1 MCLHRE
7 GWRKFARD
15 FYSGEPWSQFNWI
28 IFKKKEAATMR
39 TVFPNRKTFARLLVN
54 QRFSILPALFHLTF
68 YSSSPLRH
76 RPPVRQHP
84 NPEKKKKEDPI
95 DNIFDIRI
103 NLKDVHS
110 MLVSFPGYKRKE
122 RRQWIYNGIFTRCV
136 YIVIKIHTHIYIYIC
151 SSRRIRESREI
162 LIIVLFVYNVTRARQ
177 VTRALTR
184 VRCIFECARKEKRKK
199 KKKKEA
205 ERCQPSTC

>member
-1 MCLHRE
+1 
-7 GWRKFARD
+7 
-15 FYSGEPWSQFNWI
+15 
-28 IFKKKEAATMR
+28 MR

-84 NPEKKKKEDPI
+84 NPEKKKEDPI

-122 RRQWIYNGIFTRCV
+122 RRQ
-136 YIVIKIHTHIYIYIC
+136 
-151 SSRRIRESREI
+151 
-162 LIIVLFVYNVTRARQ
+162 
-177 VTRALTR
+177 
-184 VRCIFECARKEKRKK
+184 
-199 KKKKEA
+199 
-205 ERCQPSTC
+205 